1 MQIEFIKSAIT
12 LYGKVEKGD
21 ILNVSEQSALAFIQ
35 AGFAKT
41 ASKKAVT
48 KAKKMP
54 PPAVEDEKDSSGPE
68 KENA

>member
-12 LYGKVEKGD
+12 LYGKVDKGD
-21 ILNVSEQSALAFIQ
+21 VLNVSEQSALAFIQ

-54 PPAVEDEKDSSGPE
+54 SQVTEDEKDLSGPE